1 MQNPFVEAFKEC
13 LVDAVNYSKN
23 LVLSLRRG
31 FLPGFHNGFMVAL
44 SGGPDSTTALAAMAE
59 LSKELDFR
67 LAACHVN
74 HGIRG
79 KEADADQMFCEEL
92 CRSLRIP
99 LEVRRAGADEKKSE
113 AHLRQLRYQFLYDA
127 ATKQQSNYI
136 VLAHTLDDQIE
147 TMLFRL
153 FRGTSLTGLTGMQPA
168 RTIGEDRM
176 ILRPMLYLTRPQCN
190 QYLHD
195 MEINPRHDSTNDQ
208 TDYTRN
214 YLRHKIVPLIEERFP
229 GFKQRVEQLRR
240 IIVAE
245 DAHMND
251 EATDIFMELQETE
264 EPDHWDLS
272 ILRDEPM
279 AIQRR
284 LLAMGMERRDVEVS
298 YERVET
304 LLEMV
309 DDASAPGAVSLNEQW
324 DARVTRDELVWED
337 KAASDDSPPDYFEIS
352 LSAPGLNLVPQV
364 NSALHI
370 KPWMDSPSDEIEFP
384 PADALEAVVDLSD
397 VRQPLVARR
406 RRPGDVI
413 QPFGMPKTIKLKR
426 YLQTHKRSGVSGED
440 RRHIVVIADQDE
452 VIWIPGVGLSNKVK
466 VSKTPTHRLSWV
478 TLAGDDLTFA

>member
-44 SGGPDSTTALAAMAE
+44 SGGPDSTTALTAMSE

-67 LAACHVN
+67 LSACHVN
-74 HGIRG
+74 HRLRG
-79 KEADADQMFCEEL
+79 KEADEDEFFCEEL
-92 CRSLRIP
+92 CRSLKIP
-99 LEVRRAGADEKKSE
+99 LEIRRAEPGDKKSE

-127 ATKQQSNYI
+127 ATKQQANYI
-136 VLAHTLDDQIE
+136 VLAHTLDDQVE

-153 FRGTSLTGLTGMQPA
+153 FRGSSLSGLTGMQPA
-168 RTIGEDRM
+168 RNIGDDRM
-176 ILRPMLYLTRPQCN
+176 LLRPMLYLTRPQCN

-195 MEINPRHDSTNDQ
+195 IEINPRHDSTNDQ

-245 DAHMND
+245 DSHMND
-251 EATDIFMELQETE
+251 EAMDIFMELQETE
-264 EPDHWDLS
+264 EPDQWDLG
-272 ILRDEPM
+272 ILHDEPM

-284 LLAMGMERRDVEVS
+284 LLAMGMERREIELS
-298 YERVET
+298 YDRVET
-304 LLEMV
+304 LLEMI
-309 DDASAPGAVSLNEQW
+309 DDASAPGAVSLNDQW
-324 DARVTRDELVWED
+324 DVRVTRDELVWED
-337 KAASDDSPPDYFEIS
+337 KSISEDCEPDDFEIP
-352 LSAPGLNLVPQV
+352 LTIPGLNLVPQV
-364 NSALHI
+364 NSGLHI
-370 KPWMDSPSDEIEFP
+370 KLWQNPPTSDIEFP
-384 PADALEAVVDLSD
+384 PADASEAFVDFSNIS
-397 VRQPLVARR
+397 QPLIARR
-406 RRPGDVI
+406 RRAGDII
-413 QPFGMPKTIKLKR
+413 QPFGMPKSIKLKR
-426 YLQTHKRSGVSGED
+426 YLQTHKPSALTSTE

-478 TLAGDDLTFA
+478 TLAGDDLNLA